1 MRNYN
6 LLDLID
12 SSSSYDFTYTDG
24 GETVTVWTGTE
35 FFTISRAKFYHM
47 TFDAVTVTDAMDEAT
62 ALAAAKA
69 EFLAIL
75 STWKSLHGYDFKRVI
90 DALNTA
96 YNPLENYDRMEEGEE
111 HDAHHKGTKTSTNEE
126 TVHTPRVKVKTTG
139 YKVPFDSSSEVKV
152 DASESVPVEGTDTIA
167 RTAANNYVTV
177 QDIDGMT
184 FDNDV
189 HSFVNRRTHG
199 NIGVT
204 SNVDLLNQEKELR
217 AESFRENC
225 ISLFVREFCYC
236 VKGV

>member
-1 MRNYN
+1 MRTYN
-6 LLDLID
+6 IMDLID
-12 SSSSYDFTYTDG
+12 STTAFDFSVTVG
-24 GETVTVWTGTE
+24 GETVSIWTGGQ
-35 FFTISRAKFYHM
+35 FFTLCRAKYNHM
-47 TFDAVTVTDAMDEAT
+47 LFDAVSVNDELEPSAT
-62 ALAAAKA
+62 LLAKTEFKAL
-69 EFLAIL
+69 LAV
-75 STWKSLHGYDFKRVI
+75 WENLHGYDFKRVI
-90 DALNTA
+90 DALMTD

-139 YKVPFDSSSEVKV
+139 YKVPFDSSTEVKT

-177 QDIDGMT
+177 QDIDGTT

-204 SNVDLLNQEKELR
+204 SNVTLLTEEKNLR
-217 AESFRENC
+217 MDNFRENC
-225 ISLFVREFCYC
+225 ISLFIREFCYF